1 MILIV
6 CIDERGGMMFNN
18 RRQSRDKA
26 VIDRIVEIVQGSK
39 LWLSSYSKSLFDQV
53 AILLEVDDN
62 FLQKAGNGEFCFAE
76 NADITQ
82 YTPKI
87 EKLYL
92 FRWNRHYPANLYFPL
107 DLGEFKQIARS
118 EFTGNSHEKITLE
131 VYER

>member
-1 MILIV
+1 MIVIV
-6 CIDERGGMMFNN
+6 CLDERGGMMFNN

-62 FLQKAGNGEFCFAE
+62 FLQKAGNGEFCFVE

-87 EKLYL
+87 EKLYI
-92 FRWNRHYPANLYFPL
+92 FRWNRHYPADFYFTL
-107 DLGEFKQIARS
+107 DLAEYRMITQS
-118 EFTGNSHEKITLE
+118 EFMGNSHEKITLE

>member
-1 MILIV
+1 MIVIV
-6 CIDERGGMMFNN
+6 CLDERGGIMFNN

-39 LWLSSYSKSLFDQV
+39 LWLNNYSKSLFDQV

-62 FLQKAGNGEFCFAE
+62 FLQKAGNGEFCFVE

-92 FRWNRHYPANLYFPL
+92 FRWNRHYPADLYFPL

-118 EFTGNSHEKITLE
+118 EFMGNSHEKITLE
-131 VYER
+131 VYKK

>member
-53 AILLEVDDN
+53 TIPLEVDDN
-62 FLQKAGNGEFCFAE
+62 FLQKAGNGEFCFVE

-82 YTPKI
+82 YNPKI
-87 EKLYL
+87 EKLYF
-92 FRWNRHYPANLYFPL
+92 FRWNRHYPADIYFPL
-107 DLGEFKQIARS
+107 DLAEYRLVAIS
-118 EFTGNSHEKITLE
+118 EFSGNSHEKITLE
-131 VYER
+131 VYEK

>member
-1 MILIV
+1 
-6 CIDERGGMMFNN
+6 MFNN
-18 RRQSRDKA
+18 RRQSSDKA
-26 VIDRIVEIVQGSK
+26 VINRILELTKGSK

-53 AILLEVDDN
+53 TIPLEVDDD
-62 FLQKAGNGEFCFAE
+62 FLQKAGNGEFCFVE

-92 FRWNRHYPANLYFPL
+92 FRWNRHYPADFYFTL
-107 DLGEFKQIARS
+107 DLAEYRMIARS

>member
-1 MILIV
+1 MIVIV
-6 CIDERGGMMFNN
+6 CLDERGGMMFNN

-62 FLQKAGNGEFCFAE
+62 FLQKAGYGEFCFAE
-76 NADITQ
+76 NADIAQ

-87 EKLYL
+87 EKIYL
-92 FRWNRHYPANLYFPL
+92 FRWNRHYPADYYFPL
-107 DLGEFKQIARS
+107 DLAEFKLIARS
-118 EFTGNSHEKITLE
+118 EFMGNSHEKITLE

>member
-1 MILIV
+1 MIVIV
-6 CIDERGGMMFNN
+6 CLDERGGMMFNN

-131 VYER
+131 GYER

>member
-1 MILIV
+1 MIVIV
-6 CIDERGGMMFNN
+6 CLDERGGMMFNN

-39 LWLSSYSKSLFDQV
+39 LWLNSYFKSLFDQV
-53 AILLEVDDN
+53 AIPLEVDDN
-62 FLQKAGNGEFCFAE
+62 FLQKAGNGEFCFVE

-92 FRWNRHYPANLYFPL
+92 FRWNRHYPADLYFPL

-131 VYER
+131 VYEK

>member
-1 MILIV
+1 MIVIV
-6 CIDERGGMMFNN
+6 CLDERGGMIFNN

-26 VIDRIVEIVQGSK
+26 VIDRILELTKGSK
-39 LWLSSYSKSLFDQV
+39 LWLNSYSKSLFDQV
-53 AILLEVDDN
+53 IIPLEVDDE
-62 FLQKAGNGEFCFAE
+62 FLQKAGNGEFCFVE

-92 FRWNRHYPANLYFPL
+92 FRWNRHYPADLYFPL

>member
-1 MILIV
+1 
-6 CIDERGGMMFNN
+6 MFNN

-92 FRWNRHYPANLYFPL
+92 FRWNRHYPADSCFNLNLAAYKL
-107 DLGEFKQIARS
+107 IAQS
-118 EFTGNSHEKITLE
+118 EFAGNSHEKITLE
-131 VYER
+131 VYEK

>member
-1 MILIV
+1 MIVIV
-6 CIDERGGMMFNN
+6 CLDERGGMIFNN

-26 VIDRIVEIVQGSK
+26 VIDRIVEIVQDSK

-62 FLQKAGNGEFCFAE
+62 FLQKAGYGEFCFAE
-76 NADITQ
+76 NADIAQ

-87 EKLYL
+87 EKIYL
-92 FRWNRHYPANLYFPL
+92 FRWNRHYPADYYFPL
-107 DLGEFKQIARS
+107 DLAEFKLIARS
-118 EFTGNSHEKITLE
+118 EFMGNSHEKITLE

>member
-1 MILIV
+1 MIVIV
-6 CIDERGGMMFNN
+6 CLDERGGMIFNN

-62 FLQKAGNGEFCFAE
+62 FLQKAGNGEFCFVE

-82 YTPKI
+82 YSPKI

-92 FRWNRHYPANLYFPL
+92 FRWKRHYPADYYFPL
-107 DLGEFKQIARS
+107 DLAEYRMIAQS
-118 EFTGNSHEKITLE
+118 EFMGNSHEKITLE
-131 VYER
+131 VYKK

>member
-1 MILIV
+1 MIVIV
-6 CIDERGGMMFNN
+6 CLDERGGMMFNN

-131 VYER
+131 DYER